1 MKYRQEWK
9 KMRSGKLGFP
19 WHKDFQRNRNSIC
32 SITSPERVTHGCINN
47 QSEGQNHKT
56 SILRFGMLCMN
67 HSHNVVQLLLY
78 LIILTKFPQHLIL
91 KSTKKNPH
99 TDNFLCQYLS

>member
-47 QSEGQNHKT
+47 QSEGQNQHLEVWDALRESPSQCSTVT
-56 SILRFGMLCMN
+56 SIFN
-67 HSHNVVQLLLY
+67 SFN
-78 LIILTKFPQHLIL
+78 
-91 KSTKKNPH
+91 
-99 TDNFLCQYLS
+99 